1 MAATDR
7 ETQRCGRTGRVRGVL
22 LRLGLGG
29 AVLLALWAACMTGSL
44 LSAGVAGLPG
54 AAGLALVCLGA
65 SAAAR
70 WCCGRLWDLPGGGKS
85 P

>member
-1 MAATDR
+1 MSATDR
-7 ETQRCGRTGRVRGVL
+7 EVQRCGRTGRVRGVL
-22 LRLGLGG
+22 LRFGLGG
-29 AVLLALWAACMTGSL
+29 ALLLALWSACMTGSL

-70 WCCGRLWDLPGGGKS
+70 WCYGRLWDLPGGGKS